1 MKTRYSAAQF
11 YEDVAVVAKSIHA
24 KGRQYSHIYP
34 IPQGGIPFGMALA
47 RELKAMFGKAV
58 HILDEDEYE
67 SLRTQNQEILVV
79 DDIADSGRTLM
90 PYKDRCDTAVLHLR
104 ASCNFIPTYHA
115 NFVRD
120 TAWIEYWWENKKSDI
135 ESHIVR
141 QIEYIGEDPNREGL
155 RETPARVVKSWS
167 KLFGGYK
174 ASLEDVF
181 KTFEEGACDELVI
194 LKDIE
199 FYSQCEHHL
208 LPFYGKAHIGYIPD
222 GKVIGVSKLARLLE
236 VFSRRMQ
243 IQERIGE
250 QVTTALMEHLHPKG
264 AICVLEAQHHCM
276 TSRGVEKQDSVMVT
290 SSIKGAFKQIET
302 RAEFLSLIKA

>member
-1 MKTRYSAAQF
+1 MKTKYPAAQF
-11 YEDVAVVAKSIHA
+11 YEDVSTIAKAILRT
-24 KGRQYSHIYP
+24 GRRYSHIYP
-34 IPQGGIPFGMALA
+34 VPQGGVPFGMALA
-47 RELKAMFGKAV
+47 RELKAMYGFAV
-58 HILDEDEYE
+58 WVLDQDGFENGTMDH
-67 SLRTQNQEILVV
+67 RGVLVV
-79 DDIADSGRTLM
+79 DDIADSGRTLL
-90 PYKDRCDTAVLHLR
+90 PYKDKHDTAVLHLR
-104 ASCNFIPTYHA
+104 ASCNWSPTYHA

-194 LKDIE
+194 LKDVE
-199 FYSQCEHHL
+199 FYSTCEHHL

-236 VFSRRMQ
+236 VFARRMQ